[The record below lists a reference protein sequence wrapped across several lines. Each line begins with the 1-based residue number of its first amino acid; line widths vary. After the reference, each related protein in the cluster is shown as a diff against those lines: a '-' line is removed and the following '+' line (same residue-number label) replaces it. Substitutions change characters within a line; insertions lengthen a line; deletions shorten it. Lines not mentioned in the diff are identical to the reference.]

1 MSAQT
6 SRILTRGK
14 RCFRRCHNTHNHT
27 GRIET
32 SIIGT
37 DAMKNAIIAHRS
49 KRPHERIARTTS
61 SIRARPGMRTSASP
75 RVSLLKGEFVARQ
88 TLLFSRHKDIRIRHR
103 KYLYFSLER
112 IFTTG
117 FGSCDYANP
126 IFTRRSE
133 CFIRNNLRIIVCA
146 ILILP
151 IRLRIQNSIFGR
163 STRIR

>member
-1 MSAQT
+1 MSTQT
-6 SRILTRGK
+6 SRILARGK
-14 RCFRRCHNTHNHT
+14 RRFRRCHNTHNHT

-49 KRPHERIARTTS
+49 KRPHKRIARATS

-75 RVSLLKGEFVARQ
+75 RVSLFKSEFVARQ
-88 TLLFSRHKDIRIRHR
+88 TLLFSWHDDIRIGHFENL
-103 KYLYFSLER
+103 YLSLER

-117 FGSCDYANP
+117 FGCCYNTNP

-133 CFIRNNLRIIVCA
+133 CFIRNDLRIIVCA

-151 IRLRIQNSIFGR
+151 IRLRIQNSVFRR
-163 STRIR
+163 STRIC